1 MRPKS
6 HTGELEPEAVL
17 THSLNPFSLD
27 YSVHFFS
34 SLFFSFISSY
44 FHLSSE
50 LKKEK
55 NENKNGLKSQLS
67 RVFFSSIFRVPSSL
81 NREYKWVRI

>member
-34 SLFFSFISSY
+34 PMLFFPP
-44 FHLSSE
+44 FHHTAFSPLFRA
-50 LKKEK
+50 KERT
-55 NENKNGLKSQLS
+55 NEN
-67 RVFFSSIFRVPSSL
+67 
-81 NREYKWVRI
+81 